1 MRIFTEPQLCLSLLQ
16 PAVLHFQHNVRFRRH
31 CRVMGHNHHA
41 AALLMGK
48 PFQYLHDVP
57 AVFAVQVA
65 CRFVR
70 QDDTVAGGEGSRNR
84 CALLFSAGEHMWELL

>member
-1 MRIFTEPQLCLSLLQ
+1 
-16 PAVLHFQHNVRFRRH
+16 
-31 CRVMGHNHHA
+31 
-41 AALLMGK
+41 MGK